1 MNDLKKE
8 EKLRKIRKMLGKDYH
23 LSVSSEG
30 EWSLYR
36 KYDDWDKYMSS
47 NNKAIM
53 NDKTNTE
60 DELLKFAREHKRY
73 DESKAR
79 YIVKTLILYVAV
91 ILCFMNFWLSST
103 FVIGI
108 ILGMDIAIMIINF
121 AELLVSE
128 HNLKITIKEF
138 NRELGC
144 REDFD
149 FMNRFQLKTMVKY
162 QGRKYLVSTVD
173 LGINHSFIKEEEPIY
188 YETMVF
194 PIDKDTK
201 QWGESLMQA
210 RYSTEKQAKQG
221 HKYIVRMIKNGEV
234 SDLKNE

>member
-1 MNDLKKE
+1 MNNLKNE
-8 EKLRKIRKMLGKDYH
+8 GKIRKMLGKNYH

-30 EWSLYR
+30 EWFLYR

-53 NDKTNTE
+53 TNKTNTE
-60 DELLKFAREHKRY
+60 GELLKFAREHNRY
-73 DESKAR
+73 DETKIR
-79 YIVKTLILYVAV
+79 CTVRNLILFVAV
-91 ILCFMNFWLSST
+91 ILSFMNCWLSSEL
-103 FVIGI
+103 IRGI
-108 ILGMDIAIMIINF
+108 VLGIDIAIIII
-121 AELLVSE
+121 AVVELLVSE
-128 HNLKITIKEF
+128 HNFKIEKKEF

-162 QGRKYLVSTVD
+162 QEKKYLVSTVD
-173 LGINHSFIKEEEPIY
+173 LGINHSFRKEGEPIY

-221 HKYIVRMIKNGEV
+221 HKYIVRMVKNGEV

>member
-1 MNDLKKE
+1 MNNLKNE
-8 EKLRKIRKMLGKDYH
+8 GKIRKMLGKNYH

-30 EWSLYR
+30 EWFLYR
-36 KYDDWDKYMSS
+36 KYDDWDKYMSA

-53 NDKTNTE
+53 TNKTNTE
-60 DELLKFAREHKRY
+60 GELLKFAREYNRY
-73 DESKAR
+73 DETKIR
-79 YIVKTLILYVAV
+79 CTVRILILFVAV
-91 ILCFMNFWLSST
+91 ILSFMNCWLSSKL
-103 FVIGI
+103 IGGI
-108 ILGMDIAIMIINF
+108 VWGIDIAIMIITSV
-121 AELLVSE
+121 EILVSE
-128 HNLKITIKEF
+128 HNLKITRKEF
-138 NRELGC
+138 NRELGY

-149 FMNRFQLKTMVKY
+149 FMNRFQLKTMIKY
-162 QGRKYLVSTVD
+162 QGKKYLVSTVD
-173 LGINHSFIKEEEPIY
+173 LGINHNFMKEGEPIY

-201 QWGESLMQA
+201 KRGESLMQT

>member
-1 MNDLKKE
+1 MNNLKNE
-8 EKLRKIRKMLGKDYH
+8 GKIRKMLGKNYH

-36 KYDDWDKYMSS
+36 KYDDWGKYMSS

-53 NDKTNTE
+53 TDKTNTE
-60 DELLKFAREHKRY
+60 DELLKFARVYKRY
-73 DESKAR
+73 DESKIR
-79 YIVKTLILYVAV
+79 GIVKILILYVAV

-108 ILGMDIAIMIINF
+108 IWGMDIAIMIINF

-128 HNLKITIKEF
+128 HNLKITKKEF

-149 FMNRFQLKTMVKY
+149 FMNRFQLKTIVKY
-162 QGRKYLVSTVD
+162 QEKKYLVSTVD
-173 LGINHSFIKEEEPIY
+173 LGINHNFMKEGKPIY

-194 PIDKDTK
+194 SIDKDTK

-234 SDLKNE
+234 SDLNNE

>member
-36 KYDDWDKYMSS
+36 KYDNLNKYISS
-47 NNKAIM
+47 NNEAIM
-53 NDKTNTE
+53 TDKTNTE

-91 ILCFMNFWLSST
+91 ILCFINCWLSST

-128 HNLKITIKEF
+128 HNFKITRKEF

-173 LGINHSFIKEEEPIY
+173 LGINHSFIKEGEPIY

-194 PIDKDTK
+194 SIDKDKK

-234 SDLKNE
+234 NNE